1 LAVESKVEN
10 ITAYKFKIS
19 LKFIQ
24 GKKYYNIRQDFI
36 KYIVIESMYFR
47 KMMPIIYISMVVSAE
62 LYQEIYDSQNMRL
75 EGEKTKSKFVLKIER
90 INKLSQ
96 AALFET
102 SIKDEFDF
110 IISRENPNYE
120 KELEKADLVGD
131 ASQRVINVALL
142 SSSLLNAI
150 RAERDVNN
158 SIVVSGIFSNID
170 MNTLIAKVYEGIEKY
185 KLKTVIKGPVHNTE
199 FKKNKLIIPPMN
211 SRKQILKFLFDKAPF
226 YDTDFTFF
234 IDFGRSYLL
243 DRTKN
248 GVKVKDNTYHDVI
261 FEVYD
266 YVNTN
271 AYKEGITIKNNSYII
286 YVNPSDVAIT
296 PNRGQDK
303 VANTVITVTDRGTL
317 DAANIDINNYTY
329 NDPKYVFNRG
339 VNATLVKNNSESNSV
354 TFSIS
359 KANIDASIFSPNKRY
374 RIKNYGEYKKYDGFY
389 VLQTKKEVI
398 YNNATEFSA
407 RTEFIFQKLGKI
419 KDIGYTN
426 EFGEVEHGNGKTSES
441 NFTNAMSGV
450 NISSNYNTV
459 SYASQSITPQEQS
472 VAANPYNPIDPSTMI
487 PVTSTNNGSG
497 TGLGSNSIQEYKE
510 GKLKGSKLS
519 TEPIALGSSPELS
532 IEEQI
537 KIVENNRVERK
548 HGDEIDDSS
557 YGPVK
562 VYKNNENITLSKR
575 INI

>member
-1 LAVESKVEN
+1 
-10 ITAYKFKIS
+10 
-19 LKFIQ
+19 
-24 GKKYYNIRQDFI
+24 
-36 KYIVIESMYFR
+36 
-47 KMMPIIYISMVVSAE
+47 
-62 LYQEIYDSQNMRL
+62 
-75 EGEKTKSKFVLKIER
+75 
-90 INKLSQ
+90 
-96 AALFET
+96 
-102 SIKDEFDF
+102 
-110 IISRENPNYE
+110 
-120 KELEKADLVGD
+120 
-131 ASQRVINVALL
+131 
-142 SSSLLNAI
+142 
-150 RAERDVNN
+150 
-158 SIVVSGIFSNID
+158 

-248 GVKVKDNTYHDVI
+248 GVRVKDNTYHDVI
-261 FEVYD
+261 FEIYD
-266 YVNTN
+266 YVNPKS
-271 AYKEGITIKNNSYII
+271 YREGVTIKNNSYII
-286 YVNPSDVAIT
+286 YVNPSDIVIT

-303 VANTVITVTDRGTL
+303 IANTIITITDKGTL

-329 NDPKYVFNRG
+329 NDPKYVFDRG
-339 VNATLVKNNSESNSV
+339 ANATLFKNNSESSNI

-359 KANIDASIFSPNKRY
+359 KANLDASIFSPNKRY
-374 RIKNYGEYKKYDGFY
+374 RIKNYGQYKKYDGFY
-389 VLQTKKEVI
+389 ILQTKKEVI

-407 RTEFIFQKLGKI
+407 RTEFVLQKLGKV

-426 EFGEVEHGNGKTSES
+426 EFGEVEHSGGRTSES
-441 NFTNAMSGV
+441 NFTDAMSGV
-450 NISSNYNTV
+450 NISSNYNDY
-459 SYASQSITPQEQS
+459 SSASQSITPYEQS
-472 VAANPYNPIDPSTMI
+472 VATNQYDPIDPSTMI
-487 PVTSTNNGSG
+487 SVTSNTSSSG

-519 TEPIALGSSPELS
+519 TGPIALGSSPELS

-537 KIVENNRVERK
+537 KIAENNRVERK